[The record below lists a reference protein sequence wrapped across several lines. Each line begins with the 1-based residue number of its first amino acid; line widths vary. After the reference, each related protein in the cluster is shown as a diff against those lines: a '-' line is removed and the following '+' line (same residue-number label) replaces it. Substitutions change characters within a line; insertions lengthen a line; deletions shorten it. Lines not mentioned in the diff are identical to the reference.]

1 MSDNNELNDMNPN
14 QLSMTGEGFENGLN
28 GELAESADEAFW
40 EPTDRELYLSKTT
53 VDHID
58 LSEAK
63 YIDIKPGYSAIIA
76 FISKGDD
83 TWYDSKTRIYYQ
95 FRYDGVD
102 YVASSSNYFGT
113 SYTRN

>member
-1 MSDNNELNDMNPN
+1 MKSETDPSTGVFVLFVSNTGNATMRIYSKGALLRDNDYVKYN
-14 QLSMTGEGFENGLN
+14 
-28 GELAESADEAFW
+28 
-40 EPTDRELYLSKTT
+40 RELYLSKTT